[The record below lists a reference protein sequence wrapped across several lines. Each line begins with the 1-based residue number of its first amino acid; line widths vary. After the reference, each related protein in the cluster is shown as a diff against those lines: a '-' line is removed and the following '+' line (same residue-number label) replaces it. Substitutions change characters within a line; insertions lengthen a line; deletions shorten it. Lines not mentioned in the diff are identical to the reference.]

1 MSAFPEFEKHRYS
14 RYQGDEADTQNSNI
28 EPATQHKVEQ
38 LEERT
43 ERKPALRK
51 KKKSSTRGQFKEA
64 STACQIKLPT
74 DLLQSIRLQ
83 AVSQGRTISDIIL
96 DCLTSEQMVSFTWIS
111 SNREA
116 EKAKNDAA

>member
-14 RYQGDEADTQNSNI
+14 SYQANEADTQNSNI
-28 EPATQHKVEQ
+28 EPAAQDRVEQ
-38 LEERT
+38 VEERA
-43 ERKPALRK
+43 ERRPALKK

-74 DLLQSIRLQ
+74 DLLQSVRLQ

>member
-1 MSAFPEFEKHRYS
+1 MDDYSNYIKRTAALAQSA
-14 RYQGDEADTQNSNI
+14 DEETKD
-28 EPATQHKVEQ
+28 ELLEEATQERVER
-38 LEERT
+38 RT
-43 ERKPALRK
+43 LK
-51 KKKSSTRGQFKEA
+51 KKRRTNTRSQFKEA
-64 STACQIKLPT
+64 RTACQVKLPT

-116 EKAKNDAA
+116 ERAKNDAA